1 MSALPSTY
9 ERNRLRRSLV
19 QLASLLVLTLL
30 ACGLVGLFA
39 LWSMERQH
47 VRAEARQVE
56 LLQAV
61 DHARNAQ
68 VAFKIQVQ
76 SWKNLLLRGAVA
88 ADYEVAWRDFE
99 GYERTADDSLKA
111 ITAATQSAV
120 DPELAAAVSALL
132 GTHAQVGES
141 YRAAKPTAADVLRL
155 RDRADAAVRGVDR
168 SLNSAIDK
176 LVSDMLATYTR
187 DRDKARLEEERRV
200 GLLSRAIWIMLGLSL
215 LLVSILLWRTLRD
228 PALHA

>member
-1 MSALPSTY
+1 MSAMPSTY

-30 ACGLVGLFA
+30 ACGLVGLFS

-47 VRAEARQVE
+47 VRAEAQQAS
-56 LLQAV
+56 LLQVV

-88 ADYEVAWRDFE
+88 ADYEIAWRDFE
-99 GYERTADDSLKA
+99 DYERTADASLRS
-111 ITAATQSAV
+111 ITAAARDGV
-120 DPELAAAVSALL
+120 EPGLVAAANALLAA
-132 GTHAQVGES
+132 HAKVGES
-141 YRAAKPTAADVLRL
+141 YRAARPSTADMLRL

-168 SLNSAIDK
+168 SLNSDIDK
-176 LVSDMLATYTR
+176 LVADMLATYAR
-187 DRDKARLEEERRV
+187 DRDKARSEEQRRV
-200 GLLSRAIWIMLGLSL
+200 DLLSRAIWIMLGLSL